1 MSKSRLR
8 TKLPRSAAIP
18 PTEAFSKLRKE
29 MVEKAIV
36 ARGVRDELVLG
47 AMRGVPREAF
57 LPHQLCEFAYTD
69 CPLPIE
75 EGQTISQPYIVAF
88 VTEAVALQ
96 GGERVLWL
104 RGGCPR
110 RDCRRRVHGRTHRP
124 VGGKGRVDA
133 RRPGLRQCARAAQRR
148 HERLAGTC
156 TL

>member
-88 VTEAVALQ
+88 MTEALALQ
-96 GGERVLWL
+96 GGERVLEI
-104 RGGCPR
+104 GTGS
-110 RDCRRRVHGRTHRP
+110 GY
-124 VGGKGRVDA
+124 
-133 RRPGLRQCARAAQRR
+133 AAAVLAEIAALESQGFG
-148 HERLAGTC
+148 HE
-156 TL
+156 